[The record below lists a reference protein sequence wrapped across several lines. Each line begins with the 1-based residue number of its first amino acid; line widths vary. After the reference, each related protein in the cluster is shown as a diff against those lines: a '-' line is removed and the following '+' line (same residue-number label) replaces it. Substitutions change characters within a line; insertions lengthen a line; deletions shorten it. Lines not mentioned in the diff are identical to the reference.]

1 MNSKADLDRKN
12 RLQRAPERR
21 IINFNRLGFSHS
33 VALGRYEY
41 HAVKLGLATH
51 SHPNAVEICYLE
63 RGWQIYRAGGREY
76 RLVGG
81 DLFVTAPGE
90 LHDTGG
96 QPEDCGIL
104 YWLLLQIPREGE
116 SFLMLTPS
124 DGAVLADRL
133 SHFPEHQF
141 PGRPALKQ
149 IFNQLFEI
157 YDGPS
162 SPLKHISAANRL
174 LYCILEILDCSN
186 QHFQRRCSPEIQR
199 IVEFIQS
206 SAEEGFSLEELAEK
220 ADLSLS
226 RFKAR
231 FKSEV
236 GVGPHE
242 FVLRTRIGAAKQALV
257 HEKLSVTDIAMR
269 FAFSSSQY
277 FATAFKRFTHMTP
290 VQFRATAGN
299 FTLPLRDR
307 GV

>member
-21 IINFNRLGFSHS
+21 IINFNCLGILPV

-63 RGWQIYRAGGREY
+63 RGCQIYRAGGREY

-90 LHDTGG
+90 SHDTGG

-104 YWLLLQIPREGE
+104 YWLLLQMPRESE
-116 SFLMLTPS
+116 SFVMLPPN

-133 SHFPEHQF
+133 SHFPERQF

-149 IFNQLFEI
+149 FFNQLFEI
-157 YDGPS
+157 YDEPS
-162 SPLKHISAANRL
+162 SPLKRIRVVNQL
-174 LYCILEILDCSN
+174 LCCILEILDCSN

-206 SAEEGFSLEELAEK
+206 SAEEEFSLEELAEK

-231 FKSEV
+231 FKSEL

-242 FVLRTRIGAAKQALV
+242 FVLRTRIGAAKQALL
-257 HEKLSVTDIAMR
+257 HEKLAITDVAMR
-269 FAFSSSQY
+269 FGFSSSQY
-277 FATAFKRFTHMTP
+277 FATAFKRFTHTTP
-290 VQFRATAGN
+290 VQFRASRGN
-299 FTLPLRDR
+299 FTLPLRDG